1 MPRQRVGIVPK
12 AEVGSFDHIVCEGK
26 KRGGNCQTKHLR
38 SFQVD
43 EHPVLGRF
51 LDWQI
56 GGLPTFEYF
65 VDIVG
70 GAAEKRWYVRS
81 IGQKPPTFTNSSL
94 WNTEGRR

>member
-1 MPRQRVGIVPK
+1 VPK
-12 AEVGSFDHIVCEGK
+12 AEVGSFDHIVCEVK
-26 KRGGNCQTKHLR
+26 KRGGNCQTEHPR

-51 LDWQI
+51 FDWQI
-56 GGLPTFEYF
+56 GRLPTFEYF

-81 IGQKPPTFTNSSL
+81 TNRTHRHHANSVRITS
-94 WNTEGRR
+94 